1 MNKLI
6 KMIMACILSLGF
18 SSMAFAGLDEIPSDI
33 TDSVYNMDLMDPM
46 QPLDESAFRDW

>member
-33 TDSVYNMDLMDPM
+33 TDSSIQHGFDGSYAA
-46 QPLDESAFRDW
+46 SG